1 MPNETE
7 QPKKTRILVVED
19 EGVVAMDLKRRLEKQ
34 GLCVVGIADSCDDAL
49 KLLQET
55 MPDVVLMDII
65 IQGSKDGIATAL
77 EMRALHDIPVV
88 FLTANSDPNTIRRA
102 KETLPYGYLIKPFEE
117 RELVATI
124 EMAVY
129 RHQVEAQQRLYGRAI
144 TSSSSAIIVADAR
157 SQDTP
162 IIFCNPAF
170 ERMTGYLSAEVLGR
184 NCRFLQGQGSDP
196 QTVSLIRE
204 AIEKGAGC
212 NVTLL
217 NYRKDGTPFW
227 NELLISPV
235 RNAAGQLTHFVSVAN
250 DVTLQR
256 QSKEHIKELTAL
268 LDKAQDAIMVSDAED
283 NILYWNTGAERMYG
297 WTSEEVIG
305 KNAVKILFKEEPIE
319 RKEARRIVTE
329 RGEWA
334 GELRQQNKSGKLVLV
349 ESRWTLLDDDMGKPK
364 AKLVINTDITE
375 RRELEIKLL
384 RMQRMDSIG
393 TLASGVA
400 HDLNNVLNPIIMGL
414 ELLGLRLNDEK
425 SQQII
430 ATLQS
435 SAKHGADIV
444 RKILSFTH
452 GGEGERVTVSVHHL
466 ICEQE
471 RICRDI
477 FYRTIQIRTKLR
489 DDLWGVVGD
498 TTQLH
503 QVLMNLCVNARDAMP
518 NGGTLTIEATNL
530 MLEDTHLQLQ
540 PGIKSGPFV
549 LITVSDT
556 GMGISEDVMDKI
568 FDPFFTT
575 KEVGKGTGLGLSTV
589 LGIVRGHHGFVDAY
603 SQIGAGA
610 QFRIYLPAAPLSQ
623 PTKATGT
630 ASHMPSGNGEC
641 ILLVDDE
648 KTLCDIAQ
656 STLEAYGYSVLT
668 ASDGTEAVGIMA
680 QRNDVAAV
688 ITDMSMPFM
697 DGPATIRALQR
708 MQPNIKI
715 IAMSG
720 NLEKAKSAD
729 PSITAQIDFL
739 QKPFTVEKLLG
750 KLNEVL
756 EGTSMSATLSS

>member
-7 QPKKTRILVVED
+7 QVNKTRILVVED

-34 GLCVVGIADSCDDAL
+34 GLCVVGIADSCDEAL

-55 MPDVVLMDII
+55 TPDVVLMDII

-77 EMRALHDIPVV
+77 EMRALQDIPVV
-88 FLTANSDPNTIRRA
+88 FLTANSDPTTIRRA

-129 RHQVEAQQRLYGRAI
+129 RHQIEAQQRLYGRAI
-144 TSSSSAIIVADAR
+144 AASSSAILVTDAR
-157 SQDTP
+157 RADHP

-170 ERMTGYLSAEVLGR
+170 ERMTGYLSAEVIGK
-184 NCRFLQGQGSDP
+184 NCRFLQGPDTDQ
-196 QTVSLIRE
+196 QTLATIRE
-204 AIEKGAGC
+204 ALQKSVGC

-217 NYRKDGTPFW
+217 NYRKDGVPFW
-227 NELLISPV
+227 SELLISPV
-235 RNAAGQLTHFVSVAN
+235 RNAAGQLTHYVAIAN
-250 DVTLQR
+250 DVTAQR
-256 QSKEHIKELTAL
+256 QSKEQIKELTAL
-268 LDKAQDAIMVSDAED
+268 LDKAQDAIMVSDADD
-283 NILYWNTGAERMYG
+283 NILYWNTGAEKIYG
-297 WTSEEVIG
+297 WSSAEAIG
-305 KNAVKILFKEEPIE
+305 QNAAKLLFKEEPAE
-319 RKEARRIVTE
+319 RREARRLVIE
-329 RGEWA
+329 HGEWT
-334 GELRQQNKSGKLVLV
+334 GELRQQDRNGKPVLV
-349 ESRWTLLDDDMGKPK
+349 ESRWTLLDDSLGKPK

-375 RRELEIKLL
+375 RRELESRLF

-444 RKILSFTH
+444 RKILAFTH
-452 GGEGERVTVSVHHL
+452 GNEGERVLVSMHHL

-477 FYRTIQIRTKLR
+477 FYRTIQVRTKLR
-489 DDLWGVVGD
+489 EDLWGVMGD

-518 NGGTLTIEATNL
+518 NGGTMTIEATNL
-530 MLEDTHLQLQ
+530 LLEDSHLQTQ
-540 PGIKSGPFV
+540 PGIRSGPFV

-556 GMGISEDVMDKI
+556 GMGISEQTMDKI

-589 LGIVRGHHGFVDAY
+589 LGIVRGHNGFVDAY
-603 SQIGAGA
+603 SQVGAGA
-610 QFRIYLPAAPLSQ
+610 QFRVYLPAAPLAVS
-623 PTKATGT
+623 TKTPVPV
-630 ASHMPSGNGEC
+630 SNIPSGHGEC

-648 KTLCDIAQ
+648 KTLCDIAK
-656 STLEAYGYSVLT
+656 STLEAYGYTVLT
-668 ASDGTEAVGIMA
+668 ANDGTEAVGIMA
-680 QRNDVAAV
+680 QRNDVIAV

-708 MQPNIKI
+708 MQPNLKI

-720 NLEKAKSAD
+720 NLEKARMTD
-729 PSITAQIDFL
+729 PTITSQVTFL

-750 KLNEVL
+750 RLNDVL
-756 EGTSMSATLSS
+756 EGTSTSATLSS